1 MVLSSLEYLYNDLI
15 DNEGL
20 YYKILVN
27 DMMQETKMLIPGS
40 ATALNLFDTSSSSKL
55 AVLQK
60 LQTSLDPIEDL
71 MDRLQKARNRK
82 EKRRLLAEHNQQQEL
97 VWG

>member
-27 DMMQETKMLIPGS
+27 DMMQETKKLIPGS
-40 ATALNLFDTSSSSKL
+40 ATALNLFDTSSSS
-55 AVLQK
+55 
-60 LQTSLDPIEDL
+60 
-71 MDRLQKARNRK
+71 
-82 EKRRLLAEHNQQQEL
+82 
-97 VWG
+97 